1 MKTSSQRIF
10 DFVFW
15 QKLHPS
21 WVLIIFAVGVIG
33 SCIVVQIL
41 HIQFFSSCLWL
52 FLAIALLVLAIII
65 GRKWV
70 LILAL
75 TAGFLTVSFRAAPD
89 FIAQDY
95 LSRLIGQTVT
105 ITGKITKDPS
115 MSEDGRINL
124 DLVDFKIEHDEIAG
138 HIFVQ
143 ISGVSD
149 TFAEIQRSDII
160 TLHGKV
166 SEGFGIYCIA
176 IYRPEII
183 EVAHPEPGDIFL
195 KFRNDFATK
204 IKNYIP
210 MPEAGLGIGYLLGQ
224 KSGVDQG
231 IQDALRTVGL
241 THIIVASGAHLG
253 TLVGFSRKIFGKL
266 SRFAS
271 LLMAFLMMLMFLGI
285 TGLSASMLRAS
296 IITGS
301 SLILWYCGRKIHPLR
316 LIILVAAVTLICN
329 PFYLSDMSWLLS
341 FASFTGIMVITPVLI
356 KYFYGKKKPGIL
368 GNNLLSSIAATIMC
382 TPILLYFFGQ
392 VSIIGVLA
400 NVLILPTISFVMSL
414 VFLTG
419 LFAYFLP
426 FGAMVFGKLAL
437 VLLDYQI
444 SVANFFAENKAFLV
458 NIDAENLWVFC
469 LYIPIV
475 LLLLRKFKKVSRLC
489 LQ

>member
-10 DFVFW
+10 LVFW
-15 QKLHPS
+15 RKLHPS
-21 WVLIIFAVGVIG
+21 WVLLVFAGGVIG
-33 SCIVVQIL
+33 SCIVVPIL
-41 HIQFFSSCLWL
+41 RIQFFSSCVWL
-52 FLAIALLVLAIII
+52 FLAIVLLVLAIII
-65 GRKWV
+65 ARKWV
-70 LILAL
+70 LVLVL
-75 TAGFLTVSFRAAPD
+75 CAGFLIVSFRATPD

-95 LSRLIGQTVT
+95 FSKLINQTIT
-105 ITGKITKDPS
+105 ITGKIVKDPS
-115 MSEDGRINL
+115 VSEDGRINF
-124 DLVDFKIEHDEIAG
+124 DLTDLKKDGANGIAG

-143 ISGVSD
+143 ISGMSD
-149 TFAEIQRSDII
+149 TSVEIQRSDIV

-166 SEGFGIYCIA
+166 SEGFGMYCAA

-195 KFRNDFATK
+195 KFRNDFAVK

-253 TLVGFSRKIFGKL
+253 TLVGFSRKIFGRL

-271 LLMAFLMMLMFLGI
+271 LLMAFLMMLTFLGV

-296 IITGS
+296 FVTGL
-301 SLILWYCGRKIHPLR
+301 SLVLWYCGRKIHPLR
-316 LIILVAAVTLICN
+316 LIILVAAVTLIYN
-329 PFYLSDMSWLLS
+329 PFYLSDASWLLS
-341 FASFTGIMVITPVLI
+341 FASFIGIMVITPALT
-356 KYFYGKKKPGIL
+356 KYFYGKKKPGIW
-368 GNNLLSSIAATIMC
+368 GSNLLSSVAATIMC

-400 NVLILPTISFVMSL
+400 NVLVLPTISFAMGL

-426 FGAMVFGKLAL
+426 FGAMIFGKLAL

-444 SVANFFAENKAFLV
+444 SVANFFAENKAFLI
-458 NIDAENLWVFC
+458 NIDTGNPWVFC
-469 LYIPIV
+469 LYFM
-475 LLLLRKFKKVSRLC
+475 LMLAMKC
-489 LQ
+489 LSMLG

>member
-1 MKTSSQRIF
+1 METSSQRIF

-21 WVLIIFAVGVIG
+21 WVLIIFAVGIIG
-33 SCIVVQIL
+33 SCIVVPIL

-149 TFAEIQRSDII
+149 TSAEIQRSDII

-166 SEGFGIYCIA
+166 SEGFGIYCAA